1 MGKRTLEENMA
12 LLTGQ
17 GMWHTRPVGDLPSI
31 HLSDGPHGLRKQQ
44 EQERQNN
51 VSQVSTCY
59 PTASA
64 LACAWDERAA
74 ARLGQAVA
82 REAWNEDVA
91 VLLGPGINIKRS
103 PLCGRNFEYFSEDP
117 YLSGH
122 LGAAYVRAVQREGV
136 AASLKH
142 FAGNNQETNR
152 QTANSQIDRRALR
165 EIYLSAF
172 EYVVKTAR
180 PATVMASYNR
190 LNGCYAC
197 ENPALLTRIL
207 REEWGFDGAVI
218 SDWGACAD
226 LAKSIQAGMDLEM
239 PDSCGI
245 HTRKLKA
252 AGEVSEQEIARAAGR
267 VERLVRA
274 YAPQGREK
282 KDTADSHEI
291 ARQLAC
297 ESAVLLK
304 NDGILPLAPDAQV
317 AVIGTLAEQMR
328 FQGGGSSHINTAR
341 RPNALAALR
350 GLGVNAAYA
359 PGYSLRDEE
368 NPALEEQALALASG
382 ERTVLFFGGLTDQY
396 EGEGYDRRS
405 LSMPENQLRLLNR
418 ICDVNPNVVFV
429 SVSGAPYD
437 MAFEGRVRGILQMY
451 LGGEAADEACAALV
465 TGRVNPSGK
474 LAESWPYAVEDT
486 PCHGFFATGS
496 DDIEYRE
503 SIYVGYRY
511 YDRFGVPV
519 RFPFGFGLSYT
530 TFSYANLELSCGE
543 YTGGTLV
550 ASLDVTN
557 TGPVAGAE
565 IVELYVENP
574 PAAYLRAE
582 KELRGFQKVTLAPG
596 QTARVTLELD
606 ERSFSIYDGGRFL
619 IPGGR
624 YRVLVGSSSRDIRL
638 AQSIKVAGE
647 AYNRDDRQRLSE
659 YFQKDIHGVSR
670 QQFAA
675 LYGAPLSHFSER
687 KRGDYSLYCSL
698 RQLAE
703 ASILARLLHRAAR
716 PLVYSMFK
724 GIPHDDPEVVMMLQ
738 GVEHGTIDCV
748 VCQSG
753 GMLPIRLAE
762 AMVLEANGH
771 RAKAFLKLIRG

>member
-1 MGKRTLEENMA
+1 
-12 LLTGQ
+12 
-17 GMWHTRPVGDLPSI
+17 
-31 HLSDGPHGLRKQQ
+31 
-44 EQERQNN
+44 
-51 VSQVSTCY
+51 
-59 PTASA
+59 
-64 LACAWDERAA
+64 
-74 ARLGQAVA
+74 
-82 REAWNEDVA
+82 
-91 VLLGPGINIKRS
+91 
-103 PLCGRNFEYFSEDP
+103 
-117 YLSGH
+117 
-122 LGAAYVRAVQREGV
+122 
-136 AASLKH
+136 
-142 FAGNNQETNR
+142 
-152 QTANSQIDRRALR
+152 
-165 EIYLSAF
+165 
-172 EYVVKTAR
+172 
-180 PATVMASYNR
+180 
-190 LNGCYAC
+190 
-197 ENPALLTRIL
+197 
-207 REEWGFDGAVI
+207 
-218 SDWGACAD
+218 
-226 LAKSIQAGMDLEM
+226 
-239 PDSCGI
+239 
-245 HTRKLKA
+245 
-252 AGEVSEQEIARAAGR
+252 
-267 VERLVRA
+267 
-274 YAPQGREK
+274 
-282 KDTADSHEI
+282 
-291 ARQLAC
+291 
-297 ESAVLLK
+297 
-304 NDGILPLAPDAQV
+304 
-317 AVIGTLAEQMR
+317 
-328 FQGGGSSHINTAR
+328 
-341 RPNALAALR
+341 
-350 GLGVNAAYA
+350 
-359 PGYSLRDEE
+359 
-368 NPALEEQALALASG
+368 
-382 ERTVLFFGGLTDQY
+382 
-396 EGEGYDRRS
+396 
-405 LSMPENQLRLLNR
+405 
-418 ICDVNPNVVFV
+418 
-429 SVSGAPYD
+429 
-437 MAFEGRVRGILQMY
+437 MY
-451 LGGEAADEACAALV
+451 LGGEAADEACAALL

-530 TFSYANLELSCGE
+530 TFSYANLELSRGE

-565 IVELYVENP
+565 VVELYVENP
-574 PAAYLRAE
+574 PAAYLRAQ

-638 AQSIKVAGE
+638 AQSIQVSGE

-659 YFQKDIHGVSR
+659 YFQRDIHSVSR

-675 LYGAPLSHFSER
+675 LYGAPLSHFDER
-687 KRGDYSLYCSL
+687 KRGNYSLYCSL

-716 PLVYSMFK
+716 PLVYSMFR

-771 RAKAFLKLIRG
+771 RAKAFLKLIKG